1 MCYDCD
7 QSKFTVAILG
17 GMWYNCHQCQTSVL
31 PFLEVCA
38 IIVISVKLHCCH
50 FGGYVLYLVICVE
63 FDISLTRN
71 VVCFFSLCFVSS
83 AFQLGTRVCA
93 ALWLEGGVHS
103 DYL

>member
-1 MCYDCD
+1 M
-7 QSKFTVAILG
+7 SKFIVAILG

-71 VVCFFSLCFVSS
+71 VVFFFSLCFVSS